1 MRVVQKTRR
10 VQYVE
15 VQDGLMNPKDKYVTK
30 RRSYN
35 ELNTKGYFP
44 FVGTDMNTK
53 SEYSLFYSFALD
65 SGNRQVFVYI

>member
-35 ELNTKGYFP
+35 ELNTKGYLP
-44 FVGTDMNTK
+44 FVGTVCFILSPLTLETDRHLCT
-53 SEYSLFYSFALD
+53 YDLYP
-65 SGNRQVFVYI
+65 